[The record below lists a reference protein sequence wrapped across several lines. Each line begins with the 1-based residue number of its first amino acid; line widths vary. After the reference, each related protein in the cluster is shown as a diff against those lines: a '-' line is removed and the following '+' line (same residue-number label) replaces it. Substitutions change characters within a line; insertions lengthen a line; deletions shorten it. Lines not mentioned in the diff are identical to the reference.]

1 MPAPSRLID
10 RCNLRLGRVAAWL
23 TLLMAL
29 ATAAVV
35 ALRYAFGQNTIL
47 LQEGVVALH
56 GLALMLGI
64 AYTLLERG
72 HVRVDI
78 LHNRL
83 PERRRRMVD
92 AFGHAVFLLPVAA
105 LMFVTSLPYVAQSW
119 RVAEGSAE
127 VGGLPGVYLLKT
139 LIPLMALLLFAQG
152 LSELMKVLR
161 QSSFFIRT
169 LRWFAQGLNELM
181 HMLGK
186 RK

>member
-1 MPAPSRLID
+1 MAKLSRIID
-10 RCNLRLGRVAAWL
+10 RCSLGLGRATAWL

-29 ATAAVV
+29 ATAAIV
-35 ALRYAFGQNTIL
+35 ALRYVFGQNTIL
-47 LQEGVVALH
+47 LQEGVSALH

-83 PERRRRMVD
+83 DGHRRRMVD

-105 LMFVTSLPYVAQSW
+105 LIFVTSLPYVAQSW

-139 LIPLMALLLFAQG
+139 LIPVLAVLLFAQG
-152 LSELMKVLR
+152 LSELAKILR
-161 QSSFFIRT
+161 Q
-169 LRWFAQGLNELM
+169 
-181 HMLGK
+181 

>member
-1 MPAPSRLID
+1 MARLSRIID
-10 RCNLRLGRVAAWL
+10 RCSLGLGRAIAWL

-35 ALRYAFGQNTIL
+35 ALRYVFGQNTIL
-47 LQEGVVALH
+47 LQEGVSALH

-64 AYTLLERG
+64 AYTLLEKG

-83 PERRRRMVD
+83 DGRRRRMVD
-92 AFGHAVFLLPVAA
+92 AFGQAVFLLPVAA
-105 LMFVTSLPYVAQSW
+105 LIFVTSLPYVAQSW

-139 LIPLMALLLFAQG
+139 LIPVLAVLLFAQG
-152 LSELMKVLR
+152 LSELAKILR
-161 QSSFFIRT
+161 Q
-169 LRWFAQGLNELM
+169 
-181 HMLGK
+181 